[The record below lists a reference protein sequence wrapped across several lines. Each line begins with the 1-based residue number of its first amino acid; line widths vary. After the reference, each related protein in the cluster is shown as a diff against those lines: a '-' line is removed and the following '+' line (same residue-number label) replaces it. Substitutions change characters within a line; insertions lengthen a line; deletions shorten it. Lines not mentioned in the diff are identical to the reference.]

1 MPSTTTPEAAPVSR
15 ATASLLYPTLLIAGI
30 AVTIASALG
39 IAAMM
44 GWLPLAQSQ
53 SAQSPSME
61 PPAAT
66 APVRK
71 AGQGAAAKM
80 PRRTVAASRCDDCG
94 VVDLIHVVQVKGQ
107 GSGVGAVAGGVVGG
121 ILGNQVGGG
130 RGRTAM
136 TVVGVGAGAYAGH
149 ELEKNMDKRVNYE
162 VHVRME
168 DNSMR
173 VFNMPEPA
181 VAVGQRVKIRNGHPV
196 AAG

>member
-15 ATASLLYPTLLIAGI
+15 TTASLLYPTLLIAGI

-53 SAQSPSME
+53 ATE
-61 PPAAT
+61 PPAVT
-66 APVRK
+66 APARK
-71 AGQGAAAKM
+71 AGQGVPAKT
-80 PRRTVAASRCDDCG
+80 PKRTVAASRCGDCG
-94 VVDLIHVVQVKGQ
+94 VVDLIHVVHVKGQ

-130 RGRTAM
+130 RGRRAM
-136 TVVGVGAGAYAGH
+136 TVVGDGAGAYAGH

-168 DNSMR
+168 DNSVR
-173 VFNMPEPA
+173 VFNMQEPV
-181 VAVGQRVKIRNGHPV
+181 VAVGQRVKIRNGYPV

>member
-15 ATASLLYPTLLIAGI
+15 TTASLLYPTLLIAGI

-44 GWLPLAQSQ
+44 GWLPMAQSQ
-53 SAQSPSME
+53 STQSQSIE

-66 APVRK
+66 APARK
-71 AGQGAAAKM
+71 ARQSAPAKM
-80 PRRTVAASRCDDCG
+80 PKRTVVAARCADCG
-94 VVDLIHVVQVKGQ
+94 VVDLIHVMQVKGQ
-107 GSGVGAVAGGVVGG
+107 GSGVGAVTGGVVGG

-136 TVVGVGAGAYAGH
+136 TVVGAGTGAYAGH
-149 ELEKNMDKRVNYE
+149 ELEKNMNKQVNYE

-168 DNSMR
+168 DNSVR
-173 VFNMPEPA
+173 VIRTPDPA
-181 VAVGQRVKIRNGHPV
+181 VAVGQRVKIRDGHMV

>member
-1 MPSTTTPEAAPVSR
+1 MPATTTPEPVLVSR
-15 ATASLLYPTLLIAGI
+15 TTSSLLYPTLLIAGI

-44 GWLPLAQSQ
+44 GWLPLAQS
-53 SAQSPSME
+53 SAVK
-61 PPAAT
+61 PAAT

-71 AGQGAAAKM
+71 AGQDAPVKSPGRIA
-80 PRRTVAASRCDDCG
+80 AASRCADCG
-94 VVDLIHVVQVKGQ
+94 VVDLIHTVQVKGQ

-136 TVVGVGAGAYAGH
+136 TVVGAGAGAYAGH
-149 ELEKNMDKRVNYE
+149 ELEKNMNKNVNYE

-168 DNSMR
+168 DNSVR
-173 VFNMPEPA
+173 VFQMPEPA
-181 VAVGQRVKIRNGHPV
+181 VTVGQRVKIKDGRPV

>member
-1 MPSTTTPEAAPVSR
+1 MPSTTTPAAAPVSR

-30 AVTIASALG
+30 AVTVASALG

-53 SAQSPSME
+53 STE
-61 PPAAT
+61 PPAVT

-71 AGQGAAAKM
+71 AGQGVPAKM
-80 PRRTVAASRCDDCG
+80 PRRTVAASRCADCG

-136 TVVGVGAGAYAGH
+136 TVVGAGAGAYAGH

-162 VHVRME
+162 IHVRME

-181 VAVGQRVKIRNGHPV
+181 VAVGQRVKIRNGYPV
-196 AAG
+196 ASG

>member
-1 MPSTTTPEAAPVSR
+1 MPATTTPDPILASR
-15 ATASLLYPTLLIAGI
+15 TTSSLLYPTLLIAGI

-53 SAQSPSME
+53 AIE

-66 APVRK
+66 APARK
-71 AGQGAAAKM
+71 SGQSAPVKSPGRIA
-80 PRRTVAASRCDDCG
+80 AASRCADCG
-94 VVDLIHVVQVKGQ
+94 VVDLIHAVQVRGQ

-136 TVVGVGAGAYAGH
+136 TVVGAGAGAYAGH
-149 ELEKNMDKRVNYE
+149 ELEKNMNKQVKYE

-173 VFNMPEPA
+173 VFQMPEPA
-181 VAVGQRVKIRNGHPV
+181 VTVGQRVKIRDGRPV

>member
-1 MPSTTTPEAAPVSR
+1 MPATTTPEPVPVSR
-15 ATASLLYPTLLIAGI
+15 TTSALLYPTLLIAGI
-30 AVTIASALG
+30 VVTIASALG

-53 SAQSPSME
+53 AIE

-66 APVRK
+66 APARK
-71 AGQGAAAKM
+71 AGQGVLVKSPGRIA
-80 PRRTVAASRCDDCG
+80 AASRCSDCG
-94 VVDLIHVVQVKGQ
+94 VVDLIHTVQVKGQ

-136 TVVGVGAGAYAGH
+136 TVVGAGAGAYAGH
-149 ELEKNMDKRVNYE
+149 ELEKSMNKHVNYE
-162 VHVRME
+162 IHVRM
-168 DNSMR
+168 DDSSMR
-173 VFNMPEPA
+173 VFHVQEPA
-181 VAVGQRVKIRNGHPV
+181 VAVGQRVKIKDGRPV

>member
-1 MPSTTTPEAAPVSR
+1 MLSTTTPAAASVSR
-15 ATASLLYPTLLIAGI
+15 TTASLLYPTLLIAGI

-53 SAQSPSME
+53 STE
-61 PPAAT
+61 PPAVT
-66 APVRK
+66 APARK
-71 AGQGAAAKM
+71 AGQGVPAKT
-80 PRRTVAASRCDDCG
+80 PKRTVAAARCEDCG
-94 VVDLIHVVQVKGQ
+94 IVDLIHVVNVKGQ
-107 GSGVGAVAGGVVGG
+107 GGGVGAVAGGVVGG

-136 TVVGVGAGAYAGH
+136 TVVGAGAGAFAGH
-149 ELEKNMDKRVNYE
+149 EIEKNMDKRVNYE
-162 VHVRME
+162 VHIRME
-168 DNSMR
+168 DNSVR
-173 VFNMPEPA
+173 VFNMPDPV